1 MPSLSPV
8 TASELSQTVPNVRS
22 MAGEDFDP
30 EERDARE
37 SGRVALDQ
45 DWGLGSVI
53 THLYRAE
60 VDREVNWRQR
70 LDTTTNW
77 AVTVIAGILAYAFSS
92 EGVSHTILLVAIGI
106 GVVFLLIEA
115 RRFQR
120 YDVWRSRARSMQENF
135 FANALD
141 PASGVEH
148 RDWRAQLAE
157 NYREPEIDVPLRNAL
172 AHRLRRVYLPLLIGI
187 LLVWLLRLTGADG
200 SVVEAAAISEIP
212 GWVVVAGVAAAYV
225 VLFGIALWPG
235 TGEVSEMDPDVD
247 RGDFRDEE

>member
-1 MPSLSPV
+1 
-8 TASELSQTVPNVRS
+8 
-22 MAGEDFDP
+22 
-30 EERDARE
+30 
-37 SGRVALDQ
+37 
-45 DWGLGSVI
+45 
-53 THLYRAE
+53 
-60 VDREVNWRQR
+60 
-70 LDTTTNW
+70 
-77 AVTVIAGILAYAFSS
+77 VTVIAGILAYAFSS

-212 GWVVVAGVAAAYV
+212 GWVVVAGVAAADV